1 MGKIYK
7 TVRKHKWLSPAGL
20 AAEAG
25 GDKLFDTMHPLGT
38 QAEAQYDATKA
49 AEKALAD
56 AQDPEN
62 PANKV
67 IPIADEEELAKQRR
81 RARASRRGST
91 SSNIYT
97 SDERLGG

>member
-7 TVRKHKWLSPAGL
+7 KVRKHKWLSPAGL

-25 GDKLFDTMHPLGT
+25 GNEMFDTMHPLGT
-38 QAEAQYDATKA
+38 QAEAQYDATEA
-49 AEKALAD
+49 AKQTLKEVEEA
-56 AQDPEN
+56 P
-62 PANKV
+62 V

-81 RARASRRGST
+81 RRNASRRGSS